1 MLFKIL
7 FYIFALITVYSAIRV
22 IAAKNT
28 MTSVLHLVL
37 VFVTVSC
44 SWMLLQAEF
53 LALSL
58 VIIYCGAVMVFFL
71 FAVMMLDVPHD
82 MLREG
87 FVKYLPVALLV
98 VAVIVAEIL
107 VVVLGGNSLI
117 ASKYELATGV
127 ETLREGAELS
137 NAQELGVLLYTEYIY
152 AFEATALIL
161 LVAMIAAIALT
172 RRTGPLRRIDVPVS
186 GQIKVDPKDRVRVV
200 QMASAVVAPEPAV
213 ETVDEAE
220 SDDAKEGEK

>member
-58 VIIYCGAVMVFFL
+58 IIIYCGAVMVFFL
-71 FAVMMLDVPHD
+71 FAVMMLDIPHD

-87 FVKYLPVALLV
+87 FVKYLPIALLV

-107 VVVLGGNSLI
+107 IVVLGGDSLI

-127 ETLREGAELS
+127 ETLRAGSDLT

-172 RRTGPLRRIDVPVS
+172 RRIGPLRRLDVPVS
-186 GQIKVDPKDRVRVV
+186 KQIKVDPKDRVRVV
-200 QMASAVVAPEPAV
+200 QMASAVVAPTPEQ
-213 ETVDEAE
+213 EEAE
-220 SDDAKEGEK
+220 AEKVDEGEK

>member
-22 IAAKNT
+22 VSAKNT
-28 MTSVLHLVL
+28 MTSVLHLIL
-37 VFVTVSC
+37 IFVMVSC
-44 SWMLLQAEF
+44 SWLLLQAEF

-58 VIIYCGAVMVFFL
+58 IIIYCGAVMVFFL

-82 MLREG
+82 MLKEG
-87 FVKYLPVALLV
+87 FVKYLPIALLV
-98 VAVIVAEIL
+98 SIVFIAEIL
-107 VVVLGGNSLI
+107 IVALGGDSFI
-117 ASKYELATGV
+117 ANNFALEGGV
-127 ETLREGAELS
+127 ESIRQGAELT

-172 RRTGPLRRIDVPVS
+172 RRIGPLRRKDVNV
-186 GQIKVDPKDRVRVV
+186 GWQIKADPTKRIRMVKMD
-200 QMASAVVAPEPAV
+200 SAVLAPAPIKEVPEDAV
-213 ETVDEAE
+213 TEVE
-220 SDDAKEGEK
+220 EK

>member
-7 FYIFALITVYSAIRV
+7 FYIFALITIYSAIRV
-22 IAAKNT
+22 VSAKNT

-37 VFVTVSC
+37 IFVMVSC
-44 SWMLLQAEF
+44 CWLLLQAEF

-58 VIIYCGAVMVFFL
+58 IIIYCGAVMVFFL

-82 MLREG
+82 MLKEG
-87 FVKYLPVALLV
+87 FVKFLPLAFLV
-98 VAVIVAEIL
+98 GVVFIAEIL
-107 VVVLGGNSLI
+107 IVILGGDSFI
-117 ASKYELATGV
+117 ANKFALEGGV
-127 ETLREGAELS
+127 ETIRAGSELT

-172 RRTGPLRRIDVPVS
+172 RRIGPLRRKDVPV
-186 GQIKVDPKDRVRVV
+186 GWQIKADPTKRVRMVK
-200 QMASAVVAPEPAV
+200 MDSAVLAPAPV
-213 ETVDEAE
+213 KETSEDAE
-220 SDDAKEGEK
+220 TAEEEK